1 MNKEL
6 EQKQIE
12 ELSDMAQLGSLL
24 LSVADDVIAEL
35 FKDFM
40 RNLEEKENEQTNW
53 LWKLFK
59 LV

>member
-40 RNLEEKENEQTNW
+40 RNLEEKENEQTN
-53 LWKLFK
+53 
-59 LV
+59 